1 MEFSM
6 VFFDRICDEIV
17 VDKVIVDDFEGAYQ
31 AVKHLIS
38 IGCRRIAH
46 LASHQHLIIAQ
57 NRLEGYIKALSDHN
71 VP

>member
-1 MEFSM
+1 MS
-6 VFFDRICDEIV
+6 
-17 VDKVIVDDFEGAYQ
+17 
-31 AVKHLIS
+31 LIS

-71 VP
+71 VPVDEQIIVK